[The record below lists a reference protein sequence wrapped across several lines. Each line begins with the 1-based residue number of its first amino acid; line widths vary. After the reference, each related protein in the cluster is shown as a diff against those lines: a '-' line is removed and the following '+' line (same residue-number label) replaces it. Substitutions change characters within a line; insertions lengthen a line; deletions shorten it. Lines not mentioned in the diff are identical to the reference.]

1 MSKILV
7 IAEHLDGK
15 LNPSTARA
23 VSAAVAVKPEAI
35 DVLVLATALTPSPPM
50 RRRSRV

>member
-15 LNPSTARA
+15 LNTSTARA
-23 VSAAVAVKPEAI
+23 VKAAGAVKPEAI
-35 DVLVLATALTPSPPM
+35 DVLVLSDRVDTIATEAA
-50 RRRSRV
+50 